1 MVQISS
7 NPSLKQVKTIRPCGS
22 ELGSALTVQVAV
34 AVSGCSVGCGAAP
47 GTGVEVGSAVGCG
60 DCEGRMAD
68 TGANAAV
75 GDGGSAGP
83 TVRRT
88 RTGTK
93 KSTMTARQRPNNSTP
108 PNTPASG
115 QR

>member
-22 ELGSALTVQVAV
+22 ELGSALTVLVAV
-34 AVSGCSVGCGAAP
+34 AVSGSSVGCGEAP
-47 GTGVEVGSAVGCG
+47 GTGVKVGSAVECAGCVG
-60 DCEGRMAD
+60 GMAV
-68 TGANAAV
+68 TGADAAV

-83 TVRRT
+83 TVWRT
-88 RTGTK
+88 PTGTK

-108 PNTPASG
+108 PITPASS
-115 QR
+115 